1 MPAHEPVGLWLHKLL
16 AKLWQIPHRSLME
29 KREQLELLT
38 DSENPQNMQEDVS
51 EGIEGIGRQIS
62 EAEVQV

>member
-1 MPAHEPVGLWLHKLL
+1 
-16 AKLWQIPHRSLME
+16 ME
-29 KREQLELLT
+29 KRGQLELLT

-51 EGIEGIGRQIS
+51 EGTEGIGRQIS